1 MNFHNSC
8 ALKISLRIISYLL
21 IAPPFLGQAVAA
33 DQPMSLTE
41 INRDPFAPTE
51 QILSSVVSSYS
62 NDDRPAFVSSG
73 ALTRLPPLKLRGIVK
88 PGDQSTVVALLEVGG
103 SGKQIHMVK
112 IGDEIAFDR
121 SDPSLVFKIR
131 EIDRLSVIVEVGTLG
146 DVIIVR

>member
-1 MNFHNSC
+1 MNLKKHYRS
-8 ALKISLRIISYLL
+8 KISLQIITYLVMFQ
-21 IAPPFLGQAVAA
+21 PFLGEALAV
-33 DQPMSLTE
+33 TE
-41 INRDPFAPTE
+41 TIRDPFAPTE
-51 QILSSVVSSYS
+51 QILSSMVSL
-62 NDDRPAFVSSG
+62 DTGDGRPTFVRSG

-103 SGKQIHMVK
+103 GSKQIHMVK

-121 SDPSLVFKIR
+121 NDPSLVFKIR